1 MKTTPVLACPNEGAN
16 IALGK
21 VFANVWQAHGVKASK
36 LYCSGPMGAG
46 KSTFFRALLQTLGAT
61 GPIKSPTYAVVEPY
75 TLLDFPVYHFDF
87 YRFHGHNEWVES
99 GFREYFETPA
109 LCLVEWPELAA
120 PLLPKPD
127 VWLYW
132 EYDAKPSP
140 ELAGDLDK
148 VEPLCIGRSLCLQTH
163 SQWGNVW
170 VQDVLT
176 HPEIRDLSVDPIQ

>member
-1 MKTTPVLACPNEGAN
+1 MNTTPVLACPNEGGS

-21 VFANVWQAHGVKASK
+21 AFACVWQKHGPKSSR

-46 KSTFFRALLQTLGAT
+46 KSTFFRAMLQALGAS

-75 TLLDFPVYHFDF
+75 QLLGFPVYHFDF
-87 YRFHGHNEWVES
+87 YRFQAHNEWVES
-99 GFREYFETPA
+99 GFREYFEMPA

-127 VWLYW
+127 VWLHW

-140 ELAGDLDK
+140 ELAVDTSP
-148 VEPLCIGRSLCLQTH
+148 VEPLAVGRSLCIQVH
-163 SQWGNVW
+163 SQWGDAW
-170 VQDVLT
+170 VQDVLKMEWIN
-176 HPEIRDLSVDPIQ
+176 HDRCQ